1 MTIEFDQCM
10 VGRKSPIRKIPMRK
24 RTRLMTNSKAL
35 VQCFS
40 GLVCVKSHTHREIK
54 GSEGGIKLSM
64 YAQIYPMEMC
74 ERIARA
80 VEMSVG

>member
-1 MTIEFDQCM
+1 MI
-10 VGRKSPIRKIPMRK
+10 K

-40 GLVCVKSHTHREIK
+40 GLMCDKTHVHCEIK
-54 GSEGGIKLSM
+54 GSEGGIKLSR

-80 VEMSVG
+80 VAMPVS

>member
-1 MTIEFDQCM
+1 MTIKFDQCM
-10 VGRKSPIRKIPMRK
+10 VGLKSPITKRPMRK

-40 GLVCVKSHTHREIK
+40 GLMCDKSHTHCEIK
-54 GSEGGIKLSM
+54 GSEGGINLSRS
-64 YAQIYPMEMC
+64 AQIYPMEIR

>member
-1 MTIEFDQCM
+1 
-10 VGRKSPIRKIPMRK
+10 MRK
-24 RTRLMTNSKAL
+24 RVRMMTNSKAL

-40 GLVCVKSHTHREIK
+40 GLMCDKSHTHCAIK
-54 GSEGGIKLSM
+54 GTEGEIKLSR
-64 YAQIYPMEMC
+64 YAQINPMEMC